1 VDIQQAIFHIS
12 FSLGGVIFTVVLYL
26 LVRAL
31 GTGQVHKNLRFRTLI
46 VIVLLGNIISI
57 LDDLFTRSVIVRLAP
72 CYNLALFLL
81 VFQANVFLT
90 YYTFA
95 YVECFFPDYR
105 GKSIADKVNKGLV
118 VMSVLVTVIT
128 YIYYMVVSPKVDVI
142 ATFPQWLHILQGYFY
157 ELYFLLYSMS
167 PFVVNRKTLDKRTR
181 NTAIS
186 AFAVIIAGVLMEL
199 LNTAG
204 VWSGVLFNYFGAVL
218 GLYIFYIGVE
228 TPDYKNLLL
237 MVKDL
242 EKAREK
248 ADYANKSKSMFLA
261 NMSHEIRT
269 PINAVIGMNEMIIRE
284 SQNETVIDYARN
296 VESAGKNLLSIIN
309 DILDFSKL
317 EAGKMEIVE
326 EEYHLSNL
334 INDVVTMIS
343 FRAKAKGLEFNT
355 FIDETLPDGLHGDE
369 LRVRQII
376 VNVLNNAVKYTNE
389 GSVSFAVHGD
399 IEGNELR
406 LIMEVEDTGIGIKD
420 EDIDKIFGKFDRVD
434 TAQNKTIEG
443 TGLGLAITDGL
454 LKAMSG
460 DVKVQSEYGRGSRFT
475 ITIMQ
480 KITSLEPIGDYREK
494 FKEMADKK
502 AAYTESF
509 HAPDATILVVDD
521 TVINLTVIK
530 GLLKKTRINIDTC
543 TSGADS
549 IVMAEKKKYDVILMD
564 YRMPNM
570 DGCEALRCIR
580 NDEIGLNGETPVICL
595 TADAISGARER
606 YISEGFD
613 NYLTKPVEG
622 LRLEAMLLDYIPT
635 DKVAWRATI

>member
-1 VDIQQAIFHIS
+1 MDIQQAIFHIS

-167 PFVVNRKTLDKRTR
+167 LFVVNRKTLDKRTR